1 MSLIRRALISVSDKN
16 QLEPFARFLQ
26 ENRVEIISTGG
37 TRDFLKSHQ
46 IDSVDI
52 TTVTGHPECFGGRV
66 KTLDFKVLSALLFDR
81 EKDMAEAQR
90 LNIEPIDLLVCNFYP
105 FERLQKSQVSLSEL
119 ISHIDIG
126 GVTLARAA
134 AKNFHSVTVVT
145 HPEDYERLTAELR
158 RNKMRSSLETRTELM
173 IKAFNRVADYDAD
186 IASSMS
192 ALQGK
197 SSLRLSFSEHQSLRY
212 GENPHQTA
220 QIYRDNRA
228 ELGAFLLDQ
237 KQLNGKA
244 LSFNNVLDLVSALET
259 VSLLFDNA
267 CCIIK
272 HNTPC
277 GLAQSNHKSDLLS
290 LAWAGDPISAFGS
303 VIAFNCIVDKR
314 DLVFLEFDNPDK
326 TKRRFV
332 EVIAAPGFT
341 EDALVYLK
349 IQQNLRIFSISK
361 KYLEAHPPKAE
372 LRFIPGG
379 LLAQQGNHKTFDKLE
394 CVTDK
399 RSLEIHKETDLIHF
413 GIQAVKQIK
422 SNAIAIVRR
431 CPNGALQLLG
441 QGCGQPN
448 RLNSVKLALDTV
460 CKNLTD
466 QNEPLD
472 LGHVLLIS
480 EAFFPFPDSINY
492 CAEKG
497 IQTII
502 QPGGSLRDQDIINA
516 CNEHKISMYFTGIR
530 HFKH

>member
-1 MSLIRRALISVSDKN
+1 MSLIKRALITVSDKDN
-16 QLEPFARFLQ
+16 LEPFARFLQ
-26 ENRVEIISTGG
+26 ENGVEIISTGG
-37 TRDFLKSHQ
+37 TRDFLNSHN

-81 EKDMAEAQR
+81 EKDIAEAKS

-105 FERLQKSQVSLSEL
+105 FETLKKSQVGLSEL

-126 GVTLARAA
+126 GVTLTRAA
-134 AKNFHSVTVVT
+134 AKNFHSVTVLT
-145 HPEDYERLTAELR
+145 NPEDYAMLSAELMQ
-158 RNKMRSSLETRTELM
+158 NNMRSSLETRTALM

-186 IASSMS
+186 IAASMS

-212 GENPHQTA
+212 GENPHQA
-220 QIYRDNRA
+220 AKIYRDHRA

-237 KQLNGKA
+237 KQLNGKE
-244 LSFNNVLDLVSALET
+244 LSFNNVLDLVSALDT
-259 VSLLFDNA
+259 VLLLSDHA

-277 GLAQSNHKSDLLS
+277 GLAESNNKSDLLP

-303 VIAFNCIVDKR
+303 VIAFNCIVDKQ

-326 TKRRFV
+326 TKRKFV

-341 EDALVYLK
+341 EDALLYLK
-349 IQQNLRIFSISK
+349 IQQNLRIFSISQ
-361 KYLEAHPPKAE
+361 KYLDAHPQETE

-379 LLAQQGNHKTFDKLE
+379 LLSQQANNKIFDKLE
-394 CVTDK
+394 CVTD
-399 RSLEIHKETDLIHF
+399 RQSLDIHEETSFINF

-431 CPNGALQLLG
+431 CRNGAFQLLG

-448 RLNSVKLALDTV
+448 RLNSVKLALDTA
-460 CKNLTD
+460 CKNLAE
-466 QNEPLD
+466 QNENVD
-472 LGHVLLIS
+472 LGDVLLIS
-480 EAFFPFPDSINY
+480 EAFFPFADSIKY

-502 QPGGSLRDQDIINA
+502 QPGGSIRDHDIINA
-516 CNEHKISMYFTGIR
+516 CNQHKIGMYFIGMR